1 MSRSG
6 QGPGACWNRAIRQ
19 DVIGVI
25 ATQGLTRRFGETLA
39 VDDLNL
45 EIADGEIFGLLGP
58 NGAGKTTTV
67 RMLAGLIGAS
77 TGRAVVAGL
86 DVTDPAQAG
95 QVRRMVGVLPEEA
108 GLYGDLSAVRTL
120 DFFGRL
126 YRMSRPARSERTEL
140 LLTKLG
146 LWGRRDDPASSLS
159 KGLKQR
165 LALARALIHDPHVV
179 LLDEPTAN
187 LDPEAASV
195 VREVLLELKA
205 QGRTV
210 VVNTHRLEE
219 AERVCDRV
227 GILRSRLLRVG
238 TPHELRAAVTPA
250 RTFAI
255 ELETVRDADLAVL
268 RERGAVEMVVT
279 GNRIELTLAS
289 QATTSADLVTALA
302 AGGARITSVSAA
314 EESLEDAYLTI
325 LGT

>member
-1 MSRSG
+1 M
-6 QGPGACWNRAIRQ
+6 I
-19 DVIGVI
+19 DVIVMR
-25 ATQGLTRRFGETLA
+25 GLTRRFGETLA
-39 VDDLNL
+39 VDDLSL

-77 TGRAVVAGL
+77 SGRAVVAGL
-86 DVTDPAQAG
+86 EVTDAAQAG
-95 QVRRMVGVLPEEA
+95 EVRRLVGVLPEEA
-108 GLYGDLSAVRTL
+108 GLYGDLSAARTL

-140 LLTKLG
+140 LLNRLG

-238 TPHELRAAVTPA
+238 TPHELRSAVTPA
-250 RTFAI
+250 RTLAI

-268 RERGAVEMVVT
+268 RERGAVGMVVT
-279 GNRIELTLAS
+279 GNRIELSLAS
-289 QATTSADLVTALA
+289 PATTSADLVTALA
-302 AGGARITSVSAA
+302 AAGARITSVSAA

-325 LGT
+325 LGDLT